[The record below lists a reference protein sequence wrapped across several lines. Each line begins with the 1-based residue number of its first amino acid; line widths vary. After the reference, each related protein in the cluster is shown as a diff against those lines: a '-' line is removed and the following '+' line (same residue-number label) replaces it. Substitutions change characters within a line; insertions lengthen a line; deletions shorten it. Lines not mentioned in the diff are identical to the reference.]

1 MNNVNIWF
9 IIGILL
15 LLSEFLI
22 PGFTIFFFGVGAL
35 ITSLLLVIFP
45 SLDAHVWLQVVIFTI
60 SSIVSLITLRKY
72 FNKSLKGDLYK
83 EREDYIGK
91 ECYVLEALSSD
102 KAGRIMYNGT
112 SWAAYSESGKL
123 RKNQKVKILG
133 KKPDN
138 PMIFIV
144 QKINKK

>member
-1 MNNVNIWF
+1 MNIVTIWF

-35 ITSLLLVIFP
+35 LTALLIVLIPPLQSVI
-45 SLDAHVWLQVVIFTI
+45 WLQVVIFTI
-60 SSIVSLITLRKY
+60 TSIISLITLRKY
-72 FNKSLKGDLYK
+72 FNKSLKGEIYK
-83 EREDYIGK
+83 EREDYIGQV
-91 ECYVLEALSSD
+91 CSVLESLSPE

-112 SWAAYSESGKL
+112 SWAAYSDNGKL

-138 PMIFIV
+138 PMVFIV
-144 QKINKK
+144 QKIDKK